1 MGDFLLN
8 SENSLK
14 AVSLTSHCSHHLL
27 HSYGSSKS
35 ELMTNNL
42 INIIFGMKVR
52 QARMETGLTLSE
64 FATQCE
70 LSPSYVTEIEKGR
83 KYPRGDKILRMAEVL
98 SKPYDELVSIALSPS
113 MTYLSTTL
121 KSMTFQRF
129 PFDEFGLEMGD
140 LVTLLTREPEKA
152 SALLHAVLE
161 IGRRY
166 GLHEE
171 DFLRAALRSYQEIHE
186 NYFQD
191 LEDAAQAFIERY
203 GTAAGLTDD
212 PPISKEALQTILQ
225 NEYGYEL
232 DMETIQE
239 QPALT
244 KYRAVFFEGKNPR
257 LLINSALST
266 RQVKFILAREVGYQY
281 LKLKERSFASTP
293 DQINSFQQ
301 ILNDFKAA
309 YFGGV
314 LLMPRHHMLADLQH
328 LFEQTTWSP
337 HLMLAML
344 DKYHVTPEMLFYR
357 FSELIPQFFGV
368 KLHFLRFHHRENSGT
383 YQLIKQLNM
392 NQLIVPSGIGLL
404 EHYCRRWLSVR
415 LLREMEDMHPTPT
428 ASDEPIV
435 GVQMSEFVESQD
447 RFLCLGFAREL
458 SLSPGVTSSVIIGFR
473 EEPDLRNTIR
483 FVQDPAIP
491 QVIINETCERCPL
504 TAEQC
509 RERAVA
515 PSILQEQQKQR
526 DRKLALMEIQ
536 NQA

>member
-1 MGDFLLN
+1 
-8 SENSLK
+8 
-14 AVSLTSHCSHHLL
+14 
-27 HSYGSSKS
+27 
-35 ELMTNNL
+35 MTNNL

-52 QARMETGLTLSE
+52 QARLEANLTLSE
-64 FATQCE
+64 FAHQCE

-83 KYPRGDKILRMAEVL
+83 KYPRADKILRMAEVL
-98 SKPYDELVSIALSPS
+98 QKPYDDLVSITLSPS

-121 KSMTFQRF
+121 KSVTFQRF
-129 PFDEFGLEMGD
+129 PFEEFGLELSD

-152 SALLHAVLE
+152 SALLHAMLE

-166 GLHEE
+166 GLREE

-191 LEDAAQAFIERY
+191 LEDAAQTFIEKFGEAY
-203 GTAAGLTDD
+203 DLSAD
-212 PPISKEALQTILQ
+212 PPASRKALEAILQ
-225 NEYGYEL
+225 DNYNYQIDL
-232 DMETIQE
+232 ETIQ
-239 QPALT
+239 QRPPLAR
-244 KYRAVFFEGKNPR
+244 YRAVFFEGKHPR
-257 LLINSALST
+257 LLINSALNE
-266 RQVKFILAREVGYQY
+266 RQIKFVLAREVGYQH

-293 DQINSFQQ
+293 DRINSFQQ

-309 YFGGV
+309 YFGGA
-314 LLMPRHHMLADLQH
+314 LLMPRSHMLSDLQH
-328 LFEQTTWSP
+328 FFEQPTWAP

-344 DKYHVTPEMLFYR
+344 DKYQVTPEMLFYR

-368 KLHFLRFHHRENSGT
+368 KLHFLRFHHREGSDS

-415 LLREMEDMHPTPT
+415 LLQDLEESEKVPT
-428 ASDEPIV
+428 ASDQPHV
-435 GVQMSEFVESQD
+435 GVQLSEFMESQD
-447 RFLCLGFAREL
+447 RFLCLGFSREL
-458 SLSPGVTSSVIIGFR
+458 SLSPGVTSSVIVGFR
-473 EEPDLRNTIR
+473 VEPDLKNTIR

-509 RERAVA
+509 RERAA
-515 PSILQEQQKQR
+515 RPTILWEQQKER

-536 NQA
+536 NQI

>member
-1 MGDFLLN
+1 
-8 SENSLK
+8 
-14 AVSLTSHCSHHLL
+14 
-27 HSYGSSKS
+27 
-35 ELMTNNL
+35 MTNNL

-52 QARMETGLTLSE
+52 QARLETGLTLSE
-64 FATQCE
+64 FASQCE

-83 KYPRGDKILRMAEVL
+83 KYPRVDKIMRMTEVL
-98 SKPYDELVSIALSPS
+98 KKPYDELVSISLSPS
-113 MTYLSTTL
+113 MAYLSTTL

-186 NYFQD
+186 NYFPE
-191 LEDAAQAFIERY
+191 LEDAAQTFINQF
-203 GTAAGLTDD
+203 GPQVGLTED

-225 NEYGYEL
+225 EKYGYEL
-232 DMETIQE
+232 DLETIQD
-239 QPALT
+239 QPALN
-244 KYRAVFFEGKNPR
+244 KYRAVYFDGKKPR
-257 LLINSALST
+257 LLINNALSK
-266 RQVKFILAREVGYQY
+266 RQETFILAREVGYQY
-281 LKLKERSFASTP
+281 LGLKERSFASTP

-314 LLMPRHHMLADLQH
+314 LLMPRQHMLADLQH
-328 LFEQTTWSP
+328 FFEQPTWSP

-368 KLHFLRFHHRENSGT
+368 KLHFLRFHHRVKSDT
-383 YQLIKQLNM
+383 YQLVKQLNM

-415 LLREMEDMHPTPT
+415 LLREMKAAGQVPTS
-428 ASDEPIV
+428 SDQPHV
-435 GVQMSEFVESQD
+435 GVQLSEFVETQD
-447 RFLCLGFAREL
+447 RFLCLGFSREL
-458 SLSPGVTSSVIIGFR
+458 SLSAGVTSSVIIGFR
-473 EEPDLRNTIR
+473 VDPDLKSTIR
-483 FVQDPAIP
+483 FTQDPSIP

-504 TAEQC
+504 TVEQC
-509 RERAVA
+509 RERAVD
-515 PSILQEQQKQR
+515 PTILWEEQKQR

-536 NQA
+536 NQF

>member
-1 MGDFLLN
+1 
-8 SENSLK
+8 
-14 AVSLTSHCSHHLL
+14 
-27 HSYGSSKS
+27 
-35 ELMTNNL
+35 MTNNL

-52 QARMETGLTLSE
+52 QARLESGLTLSE
-64 FATQCE
+64 FASQCE

-83 KYPRGDKILRMAEVL
+83 KYPRVDKIMRMVEVL
-98 SKPYDELVSIALSPS
+98 NKSYDELVSITLSPS

-121 KSMTFQRF
+121 KSIAFQRF
-129 PFDEFGLEMGD
+129 PFEEFGLEMGD

-191 LEDAAQAFIERY
+191 LEDAAQTFSEQFGPKY
-203 GTAAGLTDD
+203 GLAND
-212 PPISKEALQTILQ
+212 PPASRETLQAILHDK
-225 NEYGYEL
+225 YGYEIDL
-232 DMETIQE
+232 EAIEQ
-239 QPALT
+239 QPALA
-244 KYRAVFFEGKNPR
+244 KYRSVFFEGKTPR
-257 LLINSALST
+257 LLINNALSN
-266 RQVKFILAREVGYQY
+266 RQIKFILAREVGYQY

-309 YFGGV
+309 YFGGA
-314 LLMPRHHMLADLQH
+314 LLMPRQHMLADLQH
-328 LFEQTTWSP
+328 FFEQTTWSS

-368 KLHFLRFHHRENSGT
+368 KLHFLRFHHRDNSSS

-415 LLREMEDMHPTPT
+415 LLQEIERAERVPTSADQPH
-428 ASDEPIV
+428 V
-435 GVQMSEFVESQD
+435 GIQLSEFVESQD
-447 RFLCLGFAREL
+447 KFLCLGFSREL
-458 SLSPGVTSSVIIGFR
+458 SLSPGVTSSVIVGFR
-473 EEPDLRNTIR
+473 VDSDLRNTIR
-483 FVQDPAIP
+483 FAQDPAIP

-509 RERAVA
+509 RERAVE
-515 PSILQEQQKQR
+515 PTLLWENQKQR

-536 NQA
+536 NQM

>member
-1 MGDFLLN
+1 
-8 SENSLK
+8 
-14 AVSLTSHCSHHLL
+14 
-27 HSYGSSKS
+27 
-35 ELMTNNL
+35 MTNNL

-52 QARMETGLTLSE
+52 QARLEASLTLSE
-64 FATQCE
+64 FASQCE

-83 KYPRGDKILRMAEVL
+83 KYPRVDKIMRMVEVL
-98 SKPYDELVSIALSPS
+98 NKPYDELVSIALSPS

-121 KSMTFQRF
+121 KSIAFQRF
-129 PFDEFGLEMGD
+129 PFDEFGLELSD
-140 LVTLLTREPEKA
+140 LVNLLTREPEKA

-191 LEDAAQAFIERY
+191 LEDAAQTFIVTLGAKY
-203 GTAAGLTDD
+203 DLSSD
-212 PPISKEALQTILQ
+212 PPASEKTLRTILQ
-225 NEYGYEL
+225 DEYGYNFDL
-232 DMETIQE
+232 TAITE

-244 KYRAVFFEGKNPR
+244 KYRSVFFEGKSPR
-257 LLINSALST
+257 LLINSDLHA
-266 RQVKFILAREVGYQY
+266 RQIKFVLAREIGYQY

-293 DQINSFQQ
+293 DHINSFLQ

-309 YFGGV
+309 YFGGA
-314 LLMPRHHMLADLQH
+314 LLMPRQHMLADLQH
-328 LFEQTTWSP
+328 FFGQTAWSP

-344 DKYHVTPEMLFYR
+344 DKYQVTPEMLFYR

-368 KLHFLRFHHRENSGT
+368 KLHFLRFHHQENSGS

-415 LLREMEDMHPTPT
+415 LLRDMEGAEQVPSP
-428 ASDEPIV
+428 SDQPHV

-447 RFLCLGFAREL
+447 KFLCLGFSREL
-458 SLSPGVTSSVIIGFR
+458 SLSPGVTSSVIVGFR
-473 EEPDLRNTIR
+473 VDPDLKNTIR
-483 FVQDPAIP
+483 FAQS
-491 QVIINETCERCPL
+491 TLR
-504 TAEQC
+504 
-509 RERAVA
+509 
-515 PSILQEQQKQR
+515 
-526 DRKLALMEIQ
+526 
-536 NQA
+536 